1 MVSKIKCLRGIYLL
15 AAITSLL
22 LLHCPRGEAR
32 PASFDRALK
41 GIYDLDFE
49 GAYGLLR
56 RTMRSSSETQERI
69 ETANV
74 LKTIVSLSQTFS
86 SFRLWAAYR
95 EAAELYGQLSDGEGD
110 VLKAFEAHRSE
121 YARGLRKWAHRL
133 AMDTEG
139 VLEGTL
145 DVELSIKYKGL
156 KDLPKFVREGIDR
169 LDTVRKGLL
178 PTPSQS
184 ANIQTSEEYAS
195 FLSSLTLA
203 LGASFHQPPATTT
216 VTGRVKPVHLLYY
229 CSVWL
234 FNASPHV
241 DDGKDLMA
249 VSRKAASRGLELERK
264 YPAPELRGKLME
276 IMGII

>member
-1 MVSKIKCLRGIYLL
+1 MKFLKGVYLL
-15 AAITSLL
+15 AAVTSLL
-22 LLHCPRGEAR
+22 LLHCPWGETR
-32 PASFDRALK
+32 PASFDRAMK
-41 GIYDLDFE
+41 KIYALDFE
-49 GAYGLLR
+49 GAYGLLHITVR
-56 RTMRSSSETQERI
+56 APSETQERV

-95 EAAELYGQLSDGEGD
+95 EAAEVYGQLSDGEGD

-121 YARGLRKWAHRL
+121 YARDLRKWAHRL
-133 AMDTEG
+133 AKDTEG
-139 VLEGTL
+139 VLEGGL

-156 KDLPKFVREGIDR
+156 EDLPKFVQEGIDR

-203 LGASFHQPPATTT
+203 LGASFHQPPSTAT

-241 DDGKDLMA
+241 DDGKDLIA
-249 VSRKAASRGLELERK
+249 ASRKAASKGLELERK